1 MSTGKWGC
9 RSHGSGVQA
18 ESGEMLAEVKL
29 LKAEEKRLA
38 REIQKEQQQAN
49 LLSMRFGTVCLKY
62 GTTDDE
68 ENNLV

>member
-1 MSTGKWGC
+1 
-9 RSHGSGVQA
+9 
-18 ESGEMLAEVKL
+18 MLAEVKL

-49 LLSMRFGTVCLKY
+49 LLSMRFDTVCLKY